1 MPNIVFSS
9 RELHPFGG
17 GGIGVQVL
25 ANAAALAR
33 VADVTV
39 LTTSIHEPEYRRLL
53 RERPA
58 EFPAHVRLEFV
69 KEPRSQE
76 IGDYFGFMH
85 LYSARVYERLQ
96 ELFPDGGP
104 ELVEFPDY
112 LAEGLVAV
120 QARQAKD
127 PSLRRSLVCVRTH
140 TSAEMCSVLDGH
152 VGDDFEARWTFAA
165 ERYGLRNAD
174 RLIWPGGDVLGTY
187 QRFYGGGNLAEPV
200 RIRLAGAPW
209 PRSGDRVVPQFEEGL
224 RLIYLGRLERR
235 KGVRELVQ
243 AVLGVPALDWKLTLV
258 GADTDTAPLQTSMR
272 EQLEL
277 AANGDPRIEFREAM
291 PREQLTDL
299 ILKHHVSLCPS
310 RWECWPN
317 AVLEALE
324 LGRPVVATP
333 TGGLVEMVGDSQ
345 GGWLAG
351 GCDATS
357 LADTL
362 EGVLEAPGR
371 VAELIS
377 TGGPQRVFQRLTD
390 TDELCQR
397 YLVLAEDHART
408 ASLDRRRASQTPLVS
423 VVIPYFH
430 LHRFVE
436 DTLRSVFEQD
446 YRPLEVIVV
455 NDGSF
460 APDDGVLKDLAT
472 AYPIRV
478 LTQQNAGLGAARNA
492 GIEQSRGRYVLPVDA
507 DNMLRP
513 SFVSRCVE
521 LLEQDRSIA
530 FATTWSRYIDEDG
543 LELEGMGYQPIGN
556 EPSVVLEGNVAGDAA
571 AVIRK
576 RMFDLGLRY
585 SRDLTSFEDWQ
596 LYRELH
602 CRGHFGRVIPE
613 RLLLYRVRSD
623 SMLRE
628 VGLQRTARLDGELRA
643 MLQES
648 QVEWEFKNV

>member
-1 MPNIVFSS
+1 
-9 RELHPFGG
+9 
-17 GGIGVQVL
+17 
-25 ANAAALAR
+25 
-33 VADVTV
+33 
-39 LTTSIHEPEYRRLL
+39 
-53 RERPA
+53 
-58 EFPAHVRLEFV
+58 
-69 KEPRSQE
+69 
-76 IGDYFGFMH
+76 
-85 LYSARVYERLQ
+85 
-96 ELFPDGGP
+96 
-104 ELVEFPDY
+104 
-112 LAEGLVAV
+112 
-120 QARQAKD
+120 
-127 PSLRRSLVCVRTH
+127 
-140 TSAEMCSVLDGH
+140 
-152 VGDDFEARWTFAA
+152 
-165 ERYGLRNAD
+165 
-174 RLIWPGGDVLGTY
+174 
-187 QRFYGGGNLAEPV
+187 
-200 RIRLAGAPW
+200 
-209 PRSGDRVVPQFEEGL
+209 
-224 RLIYLGRLERR
+224 
-235 KGVRELVQ
+235 
-243 AVLGVPALDWKLTLV
+243 LV
-258 GADTDTAPLQTSMR
+258 GSDTATAPLQTSMR

-277 AANGDPRIEFREAM
+277 AANADPRIEFREAV

-299 ILKHHVSLCPS
+299 ILKHHVSVCPS

-324 LGRPVVATP
+324 LDRPVLATP
-333 TGGLVEMVGDSQ
+333 TGGLVEMLGDAQ
-345 GGWLAG
+345 AGWLAG

-357 LADTL
+357 LADAL
-362 EGVLEAPGR
+362 EGVLKAPDR

-377 TGGPQRVFQRLTD
+377 SGSPHSVFQRLTD
-390 TDELCQR
+390 TDEVSQR
-397 YLVLAEDHART
+397 YLALAENGARRG
-408 ASLDRRRASQTPLVS
+408 SLVRRRGSQAPLVS

-446 YRPLEVIVV
+446 HRPLEVILV

-460 APDDGVLKDLAT
+460 GPEDGVLKDLAT

-492 GIEQSRGRYVLPVDA
+492 GIEQSLGRYVLPLDA

-530 FATTWSRYIDEDG
+530 FATTWSRYIDAHG
-543 LELEGMGYQPIGN
+543 VELEGMGYQPIGN
-556 EPSVVLEGNVAGDAA
+556 ETPLVLDGNVAGDAA

-576 RMFDLGLRY
+576 RLFDLGLRY

-602 CRGHFGRVIPE
+602 CKGHYGRVIPE
-613 RLLLYRVRSD
+613 RLLLYRVRAD

-648 QVEWEFKNV
+648 QVEWEFKSV

>member
-1 MPNIVFSS
+1 MPDIVFAS

-25 ANAAALAR
+25 ANASALSR
-33 VADVTV
+33 VADVTI
-39 LTTSIHEPEYRRLL
+39 LTTSKHEPDYRRLVL
-53 RERPA
+53 ERPS
-58 EFPAHVRLEFV
+58 EFPEDVRLEFV
-69 KEPRSQE
+69 EEPAPE
-76 IGDYFGFMH
+76 EVGDYFGFMH
-85 LYSARVYERLQ
+85 LYSARLYERLR
-96 ELFPDGGP
+96 ELYPDGGP
-104 ELVEFPDY
+104 ELVEVPDY
-112 LAEGLVAV
+112 LAEGLVPV
-120 QARQAKD
+120 QARHAKD

-152 VGDDFEARWTFAA
+152 VGSDFETRWTFAA
-165 ERYGLRNAD
+165 ERYVLRHAD
-174 RLIWPGGDVLGTY
+174 RLVWPGGDVLGTY
-187 QRFYGGGNLAEPV
+187 QRFYGAENLANPV
-200 RIRLAGAPW
+200 RIRLAAV
-209 PRSGDRVVPQFEEGL
+209 PRQISDNVVVPPFDEGM

-243 AVLGVPALDWKLTLV
+243 AALGVQRLDWKLTLV
-258 GADTDTAPLQTSMR
+258 GGDTPTAPLQTSMR
-272 EQLEL
+272 EQLDL
-277 AANGDPRIEFREAM
+277 AVNKDPRIEFREAV
-291 PREQLTDL
+291 PRDHLTDL
-299 ILKHHVSLCPS
+299 ILSHHVSICPS

-324 LGRPVVATP
+324 LGRPVLATP
-333 TGGLVEMVGDSQ
+333 TGGLVEMLGDPQ
-345 GGWLAG
+345 AGWLAG

-357 LADTL
+357 LAEEL
-362 EGVLEAPGR
+362 ERVLGTPER

-377 TGGPQRVFQRLTD
+377 SGAPQRVFRRLTE
-390 TDELCQR
+390 TNELCDQ
-397 YLVLAEDHART
+397 YLKLAEGRART
-408 ASLDRRRASQTPLVS
+408 ESPSRGRASQTPLVS
-423 VVIPYFH
+423 VVIPYFR

-460 APDDGVLKDLAT
+460 GPDDDVLKDLAT

-492 GIEQSRGRYVLPVDA
+492 GIAQSRGRYVLPVDA

-513 SFVSRCVE
+513 SFASRCVE
-521 LLEQDRSIA
+521 LLERDRSVA

-543 LELEGMGYQPIGN
+543 IELEDMGYQPIGN
-556 EPSVVLEGNVAGDAA
+556 ETSLVLDGNVAGDAT

-576 RMFDLGLRY
+576 RFFDLGLRY
-585 SRDLTSFEDWQ
+585 SRDLTSYEDWQ

-602 CRGHFGRVIPE
+602 CKGHYGRVIPE

-628 VGLQRTARLDGELRA
+628 VGLKQTARLDGELRA
-643 MLQES
+643 LLRES
-648 QVEWEFKNV
+648 QVEWEFKSV